1 MQDAL
6 IRFVNRIRTGEQG
19 QALGEFALILAFI
32 AIGCL
37 VALTA
42 LGGIISAPFED
53 FIDGIGGGGS

>member
-1 MQDAL
+1 MQHSL
-6 IRFVNRIRTGEQG
+6 IRIRDKIPSEDG

-53 FIDGIGGGGS
+53 FMSGIGGGS